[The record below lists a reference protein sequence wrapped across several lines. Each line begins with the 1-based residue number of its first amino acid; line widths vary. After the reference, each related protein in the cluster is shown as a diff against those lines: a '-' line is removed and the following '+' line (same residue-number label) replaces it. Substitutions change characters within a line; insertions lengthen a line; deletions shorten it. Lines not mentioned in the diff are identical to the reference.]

1 MSEKNENSRS
11 KQQSNKALLG
21 LRDLVL
27 NGGVEP
33 GERLSEVALA
43 QKLDVSRTPLR
54 TALQKLELEG
64 LVELIPSGGYAVRRF
79 TLQDVMDSIELRG
92 VLEGTAARLAAER
105 GAESERLTTLRA
117 IVGDL
122 EKILADGAE
131 ALNFEAYEEKN
142 EVFHETLAEL
152 SGSEII
158 KREIARV
165 TSLPFASPSA
175 FIDRQVDV
183 PEFRKSLSLG
193 QAQHKAILSAIENRE
208 GARAEALAR
217 EHARLA
223 RQNLEYVLQNGA
235 TLKMQLASLT
245 LLSVEPRTD

>member
-1 MSEKNENSRS
+1 MREKTENTRS
-11 KQQSNKALLG
+11 KQQSGKALLG

-27 NGGVEP
+27 SGEVEP

-43 QKLDVSRTPLR
+43 ERLDVSRTPLR

-79 TLQDVMDSIELRG
+79 TRQDVLDSIELRG

-105 GAESERLTTLRA
+105 GAAPEK
-117 IVGDL
+117 L
-122 EKILADGAE
+122 EKMRSVVEVLEGIVAGGAE
-131 ALNFEAYEEKN
+131 MLAFDAYEEQN
-142 EVFHETLAEL
+142 GIFHDLLAEL
-152 SGSEII
+152 AGSEVIR
-158 KREIARV
+158 REIERV

-175 FIDRQVDV
+175 FIDTQLDV
-183 PEFRKSLSLG
+183 PEFRRSLILG
-193 QAQHKAILSAIENRE
+193 QAQHRAIITAIENRE

-223 RQNLEYVLQNGA
+223 RQNLEYVLETGTGLTNR
-235 TLKMQLASLT
+235 LASLT
-245 LLSVEPRTD
+245 LLSV